1 MDVLTFLILNI
12 NSSFSPVVI
21 IPCDNRYDISKEA
34 FLSYV
39 LAAEIN

>member
-12 NSSFSPVVI
+12 NSSLSPVAI

-34 FLSYV
+34 FSY
-39 LAAEIN
+39 LFLTGEIN